1 MQVIKPPTDLWE
13 LHDNETLT
21 IFAGGSI
28 EQGAAAMW
36 QDDLDRLLEP
46 ISGNIYNPR
55 RDNWDASLEQRIS
68 NPQFLE
74 QLEWEYLAME
84 LASKLF
90 FYFDPNTKSPIT
102 IGEVYMLAPTVDP
115 DDITVICPDGFWR
128 KGNIEFICNKFDI
141 TVFNDFNAG
150 VANLCQGIGTETLH
164 VLL

>member
-36 QDDLDRLLEP
+36 QDDLNRLLEP

-90 FYFDPNTKSPIT
+90 FYFDPNTKSP
-102 IGEVYMLAPTVDP
+102 TVDP
-115 DDITVICPDGFWR
+115 DDMTVVCPDGFWR
-128 KGNIEFICNKFDI
+128 KGNVEFICNKFDI

-150 VANLCQGIGTETLH
+150 VANLCQGIGAEALP